1 MSPML
6 TIAKREFRSNFDS
19 PLAYVVICMSFFA
32 LGLMFFFLKGGFW
45 QVDRATVQRLFE
57 FTPLGLSA
65 LVVPVVTM
73 RLVAEERR
81 SGTLEMLITLP
92 VKDSDVIGGKY
103 LGALGL
109 VMILIAST
117 LVYPIA
123 MFAFPWKLG
132 AVDWGPIQAG
142 YLGMILASAAATGIG
157 LLISSVTRS
166 QVIAFFITFTVL
178 LALVGSG
185 TTLAGDLAN
194 KAGIGTVITYLSF
207 QSHMNNFA
215 RGLIDTRAIV
225 YFLSITVFS
234 LMVAFRALESRKWK

>member
-1 MSPML
+1 MHTL
-6 TIAKREFRSNFDS
+6 TIAQRELKSYFTS
-19 PLAYVVICMSFFA
+19 PLAYVVICLTQLMLGVLFFSYQ
-32 LGLMFFFLKGGFW
+32 GGFW
-45 QVDRATVQRLFE
+45 QVDRATLDRLF
-57 FTPLGLSA
+57 TIAPGGLCL
-65 LVVPVVTM
+65 LVIPVVTM
-73 RLVAEERR
+73 RLIAEEK
-81 SGTLEMLITLP
+81 STGTLEMLITLP
-92 VKDSDVIGGKY
+92 VSDWEVILGKY

-109 VMILIAST
+109 VLILIAST

-132 AVDWGPIQAG
+132 AIDWGPIQSG
-142 YLGMILASAAATGIG
+142 YLGMVLASAAATGIG

-178 LALVGSG
+178 AALILSG
-185 TTLAGDLAN
+185 TAVAAELAN